1 MAENVKPAKGE
12 KENQKA
18 AKEAPKQEAKKQ
30 DFGPDFRY
38 LVRIHNTDLDGKK
51 PFATALTYVPGVSN
65 RMAAIVA
72 RETGIDAKKRIGNLT
87 EEQINQ
93 TAEAISA
100 LGEIVPTWMLNRR
113 KDIETGE
120 DGHLVGTE
128 ITIMLRE
135 DLNRLKKIRSW
146 RGHRHE
152 RKLPTR
158 GQRTKANGRF
168 GAAVGVQ
175 RKDAAG
181 APAAAAAEAPKADA
195 PKAAKA
201 APAAGAAK
209 PAAAPAAAKP
219 AAPAK
224 K

>member
-18 AKEAPKQEAKKQ
+18 AKEAPKQESKKQ
-30 DFGPDFRY
+30 DFGADFRY

-51 PFATALTYVPGVSN
+51 PLATALTYVPGVSH

-72 RETGIDAKKRIGNLT
+72 RDTGIDAKQRIGKLT
-87 EEQINQ
+87 DEQIVQ
-93 TAEAISA
+93 VAQAITE
-100 LGEIVPTWMLNRR
+100 LGETVPAWMLNRR
-113 KDIETGE
+113 KDVETGE

-152 RKLPTR
+152 RRLPTR

-168 GAAVGVQ
+168 GSAVGVQ
-175 RKDAAG
+175 RKDAPG
-181 APAAAAAEAPKADA
+181 APAAEAPKADA
-195 PKAAKA
+195 PKTAKA
-201 APAAGAAK
+201 APAK
-209 PAAAPAAAKP
+209 AAAPAAKA
-219 AAPAK
+219 AAPAAK

>member
-1 MAENVKPAKGE
+1 MAEPVKPAKGE

-18 AKEAPKQEAKKQ
+18 AKEAPKQESKKQ

-51 PFATALTYVPGVSN
+51 PFATALTYVPGVSH

-93 TAEAISA
+93 TAQAITE

-168 GAAVGVQ
+168 GSAVGVQ

-181 APAAAAAEAPKADA
+181 AAAPAAADAPKADA

-209 PAAAPAAAKP
+209 PAAPAAAAKP